1 MGASVL
7 HPRFGAGR
15 ILDREGSGKTLKLTI
30 RFARHG
36 SKKILPAY
44 TDLQVETTAKP

>member
-1 MGASVL
+1 VV

-15 ILDREGSGKTLKLTI
+15 IVDREGSGKGLKLTI
-30 RFARHG
+30 RFSLHG

-44 TDLQVETTAKP
+44 TDLRVQEAGAEKL